1 MCYTLGRQ
9 GQVNRQAGKG
19 RTMDRSRIM
28 QAVAKCLAYKA
39 CGKEADAKIWFA
51 RLCELLGYG
60 EYLKG

>member
-1 MCYTLGRQ
+1 
-9 GQVNRQAGKG
+9 
-19 RTMDRSRIM
+19 MDRSRIM

-39 CGKEADAKIWFA
+39 CGKEVDAKIWFA